1 MRARPFPRARNWK
14 RSPSRLRV
22 GTESRTAGVWTENVT
37 IRSYEVDFRQQAMP
51 EALCRYFL
59 EAAWNH
65 AEALG
70 VGYSHLAK
78 QNRVWVLARLL
89 LRFNGRLPW
98 GAIARLRTWPRAT
111 KSALA
116 MREFEIID
124 LAGTQIV
131 GGSSAWLVL
140 DANTRKP
147 QRIDGLLAHIRYFP
161 QRMAIGQDPSKL
173 STPSDAPTSSVVTAK
188 YSDIDVNGHV
198 NSARYIA
205 WILDSFPIHYHEQHD
220 LKLIALNYVSE
231 TKAGITVSV
240 RGQES
245 APDAWSHSLVSQ
257 NGGEVCRART
267 EWSRR
272 S

>member
-1 MRARPFPRARNWK
+1 M
-14 RSPSRLRV
+14 
-22 GTESRTAGVWTENVT
+22 GTEFRTAGVWTESVT
-37 IRSYEVDFRQQAMP
+37 IRSYEVDFRQQATP

-70 VGYSHLAK
+70 VGYSHLAT

-89 LRFNGRLPW
+89 IKISGSLPW
-98 GAIARLRTWPRAT
+98 GATARLRTWPRAT

-116 MREFEIID
+116 MREFELLD
-124 LAGTQIV
+124 LAGSQIL

-147 QRIDGLLAHIRYFP
+147 QRIDGLLAHIRDFT
-161 QRMAIGQDPSKL
+161 QRTAIGQDPTKL
-173 STPSDAPTSSVVTAK
+173 SISADASKSAVVTAK

-205 WILDSFPIHYHEQHD
+205 WILDSYPIHYHEQHG
-220 LKLIALNYVSE
+220 LKLIALNYVGE
-231 TKAGITVSV
+231 TKAGSTVSICNL
-240 RGQES
+240 ES
-245 APDAWSHSLVSQ
+245 APGEWLHYLVNQ
-257 NGGEVCRART
+257 DGAEVCRART
-267 EWSRR
+267 EWTRR
-272 S
+272 W